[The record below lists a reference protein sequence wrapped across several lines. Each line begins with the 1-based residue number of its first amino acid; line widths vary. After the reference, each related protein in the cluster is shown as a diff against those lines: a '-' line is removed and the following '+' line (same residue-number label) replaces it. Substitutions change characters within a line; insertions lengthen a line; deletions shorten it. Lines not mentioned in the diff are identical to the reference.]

1 MTSKDYDL
9 HNPALFIGP
18 DGKILTKTKAKRTK
32 GVVTK
37 VIGEDGSVIEES
49 PGVIEYTDAEIQGI
63 ITRHEVSKSGNKSL
77 HHILEEYP
85 ELAEIEELTE
95 LDLADDSEDFYSEE
109 RIQYYETQ
117 KELRPE
123 AVEVHYYNKKNNE
136 TITVVSK
143 FKKNEDFDNPTIWKK
158 SSNILNKIRNKGQY
172 YWIVLKMK
180 NPDGTFSYRSITK
193 RTGL

>member
-1 MTSKDYDL
+1 MPNKDYDL

-18 DGKILTKTKAKRTK
+18 DGKILTKTKAKKTK
-32 GVVTK
+32 GVITK
-37 VIGEDGSVIEES
+37 VIGEDGSVIEET
-49 PGVIEYTDAEIQGI
+49 PGVIEYTDAEVQGI
-63 ITRHEVSKSGNKSL
+63 ITRHEIAKSGDRELSN
-77 HHILEEYP
+77 ILEEYP

-95 LDLADDSEDFYSEE
+95 LDLSDDSEDFYSEE

-117 KELRPE
+117 KFLKPE
-123 AVEVHYYNKKNNE
+123 AVEIHYYNKKNDE

-143 FKKNEDFDNPTIWKK
+143 IKSLDNPTIWKATNK
-158 SSNILNKIRNKGQY
+158 ILNKIRNKGQY

>member
-1 MTSKDYDL
+1 MPNKDYDL

-37 VIGEDGSVIEES
+37 VIDEDGSVIEISE
-49 PGVIEYTDAEIQGI
+49 GVIEYTDQEIQGI
-63 ITRHEVSKSGNKSL
+63 ITRHQIAKSGNKKL

-117 KELRPE
+117 KELKPA
-123 AVEVHYYNKKNNE
+123 AVEVHYYNKRNDE
-136 TITVVSK
+136 TVTVISK
-143 FKKNEDFDNPTIWKK
+143 FKKEESFDNPTIWQKV
-158 SSNILNKIRNKGQY
+158 SSILNKIRNKGQY
-172 YWIVLKMK
+172 YWVVLKMK

>member
-1 MTSKDYDL
+1 MKDYDL

-37 VIGEDGSVIEES
+37 VIGEDGSVIQVDQ
-49 PGVIEYTDAEIQGI
+49 GVIEYTDKEVQGI
-63 ITRHEVSKSGNKSL
+63 ITRHEMAKSGNKDL
-77 HHILEEYP
+77 TNILEEYP

-123 AVEVHYYNKKNNE
+123 AVEVHYYNEKDNE
-136 TITVVSK
+136 TVTVVSK
-143 FKKNEDFDNPTIWKK
+143 IRKLDNPTIWKATAR
-158 SSNILNKIRNKGQY
+158 ILKKIRKKAQY
-172 YWIVLKMK
+172 YWVVLKMK

>member
-1 MTSKDYDL
+1 MKDYDL

-37 VIGEDGSVIEES
+37 VISEDGVVIEET
-49 PGVIEYTDAEIQGI
+49 PGVIEYTDKEVQGI
-63 ITRHEVSKSGNKSL
+63 ITRHEITKSGQKDL
-77 HHILEEYP
+77 ADILDEYP
-85 ELAEIEELTE
+85 ELAEIDELTE

-117 KELRPE
+117 KFLKPDS
-123 AVEVHYYNKKNNE
+123 VEVHYYNKKNNE
-136 TITVVSK
+136 TVTVVAK
-143 FKKNEDFDNPTIWKK
+143 IKTLDNPTIWKTT
-158 SSNILNKIRNKGQY
+158 SRILNKIRNKGQY
-172 YWIVLKMK
+172 YWVVLKMK

>member
-1 MTSKDYDL
+1 MPKDYDL

-18 DGKILTKTKAKRTK
+18 DGKILTKKKAKRTK

-37 VIGEDGSVIEES
+37 VIDEDGSVIEVSE
-49 PGVIEYTDAEIQGI
+49 GVIEYTDEEIQGI
-63 ITRHEVSKSGNKSL
+63 ITRHQVAKSGNKEL
-77 HHILEEYP
+77 THILDEYP
-85 ELAEIEELTE
+85 ELAEIEELSE

-117 KELRPE
+117 KDLKPA
-123 AVEVHYYNKKNNE
+123 AVEVHYYNKRKDE
-136 TITVVSK
+136 TITVVSR
-143 FKKNEDFDNPTIWKK
+143 FKKGESFDNPTIWKK

-180 NPDGTFSYRSITK
+180 NPDGTYSYRSITK

>member
-1 MTSKDYDL
+1 MKDYDL

-37 VIGEDGSVIEES
+37 VISEDGVVIEET
-49 PGVIEYTDAEIQGI
+49 PGVIEYTDKEVQGI
-63 ITRHEVSKSGNKSL
+63 ITRHEITKSGNKDL
-77 HHILEEYP
+77 AEILDEYP
-85 ELAEIEELTE
+85 ELAEIDELSE

-109 RIQYYETQ
+109 RIQY
-117 KELRPE
+117 
-123 AVEVHYYNKKNNE
+123 NE
-136 TITVVSK
+136 TVTVVSK
-143 FKKNEDFDNPTIWKK
+143 IKTLDNPTIWKAT
-158 SSNILNKIRNKGQY
+158 SRILNKIRNKGQY
-172 YWIVLKMK
+172 YWVVLKMK

>member
-1 MTSKDYDL
+1 MPNKDYDL

-18 DGKILTKTKAKRTK
+18 DGKILTKTKAKKTV

-37 VIGEDGSVIEES
+37 VISEDGIVIEET
-49 PGVIEYTDAEIQGI
+49 PGVVEYTDKEIQGI
-63 ITRHEVSKSGNKSL
+63 ITRHELARTGNREL
-77 HHILEEYP
+77 VDILEEYP

-109 RIQYYETQ
+109 RIQYYATQ
-117 KELRPE
+117 KELKPDS
-123 AVEVHYYNKKNNE
+123 VEVHYYNKKNDE

-143 FKKNEDFDNPTIWKK
+143 IKTLDNPTIWKTTSK
-158 SSNILNKIRNKGQY
+158 ILNKIRNKGQY
-172 YWIVLKMK
+172 YWVVLKMK

>member
-1 MTSKDYDL
+1 LKDKDYDL

-37 VIGEDGSVIEES
+37 VISEDGVVIEET
-49 PGVIEYTDAEIQGI
+49 PGVIEYTDKEVQGI
-63 ITRHEVSKSGNKSL
+63 ITRHEIIKSGNKDL
-77 HHILEEYP
+77 AEILDEYP
-85 ELAEIEELTE
+85 ELAEIDELSE

-117 KELRPE
+117 KFLKPDS
-123 AVEVHYYNKKNNE
+123 VEVHYYNQKNNE
-136 TITVVSK
+136 TVTVVAK
-143 FKKNEDFDNPTIWKK
+143 IKTLDNPTIWKAT
-158 SSNILNKIRNKGQY
+158 SRILNKIRNKGQY
-172 YWIVLKMK
+172 YWVVLKMK

>member
-1 MTSKDYDL
+1 MPKDYDL

-37 VIGEDGSVIEES
+37 VISEDGIVIETS
-49 PGVIEYTDAEIQGI
+49 PGVIEYTDKEIQGI
-63 ITRHEVSKSGNKSL
+63 LTRHDIAKSGDKNLSN
-77 HHILEEYP
+77 ILEEYP

-117 KELRPE
+117 KELKP
-123 AVEVHYYNKKNNE
+123 AAIEVHYYNKKNNE
-136 TITVVSK
+136 TVTVVSK
-143 FKKNEDFDNPTIWKK
+143 FKRSESFDNPTIWKK
-158 SSNILNKIRNKGQY
+158 TSSILNKIRNKGQY
-172 YWIVLKMK
+172 YWVVLKMK
-180 NPDGTFSYRSITK
+180 NPDGTFSYRSITN